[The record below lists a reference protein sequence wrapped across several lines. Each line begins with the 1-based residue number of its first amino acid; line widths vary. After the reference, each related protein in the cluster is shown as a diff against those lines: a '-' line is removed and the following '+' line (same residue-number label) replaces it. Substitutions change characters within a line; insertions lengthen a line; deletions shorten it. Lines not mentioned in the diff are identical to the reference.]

1 MVGAIKGVAEMS
13 LYKTDREESVNIQHI
28 QMETFSKPKFP
39 DVNREKY
46 RFNFRFTYCNER

>member
-39 DVNREKY
+39 DVNREKD